1 MSDVNE
7 TDLFAHLAGIDSEDA
22 EGRAFMSGL
31 SEASRLH
38 RAALA
43 LAEEAFLL
51 GEHVDEQ
58 EAPAQAALLAAQD
71 SAHVST
77 TGDAR
82 YGDGRLLVW
91 LRPIEGGFEAIQE
104 SGPPGVALQVASLR
118 VPLQRDVPQAIPGL
132 ETLPDQLV
140 ALDRRGRRV
149 VLERMT
155 PS

>member
-1 MSDVNE
+1 MTKMDE
-7 TDLFAHLAGIDSEDA
+7 TDLFAHLAGIDSEDT
-22 EGRAFMSGL
+22 EGLAFMSGL
-31 SEASRLH
+31 SKASRLH

-71 SAHVST
+71 TSAVSST
-77 TGDAR
+77 VGAR
-82 YGDGRLLVW
+82 YGDGRLKVW
-91 LRPIEGGFEAIQE
+91 LRPVATGFEAIQE
-104 SGPPGVALQVASLR
+104 AGPAGVAIEVASGR
-118 VPLQRDVPQAIPGL
+118 VPLQRDVPRAIPGL

-140 ALDRRGRRV
+140 VLDRRGRRV
-149 VLERMT
+149 VLERMK